1 MTSHG
6 AGEWHHWWWLRG
18 TADRGVRARTDV
30 WRRLAVHGSEHVP
43 RTIGM
48 STLCHLSTGVPSAIL
63 GVSIRCSTA
72 DDWVEV
78 AAFLSRYTEDS
89 RHSNLSPDDPTPSVD
104 IPTGCGV
111 EGGTLVAECD
121 GPLSGRPLIVGLAS
135 WQPMGRRRR
144 SRASIALVLAS
155 GWGARG
161 VGAALVSAAA
171 SEARH
176 AGIAA
181 FLVPVIPRNGV
192 LRAAA
197 NGAGLRERRRT
208 TITRDEVEILLGSE
222 EA

>member
-1 MTSHG
+1 
-6 AGEWHHWWWLRG
+6 
-18 TADRGVRARTDV
+18 
-30 WRRLAVHGSEHVP
+30 
-43 RTIGM
+43 M
-48 STLCHLSTGVPSAIL
+48 STLCRLPTGIPSAIP

-104 IPTGCGV
+104 IPAGCGD
-111 EGGTLVAECD
+111 EGGTLVAEWD
-121 GPLSGRPLIVGLAS
+121 GTLSGRPLIVGLAS
-135 WQPMGRRRR
+135 WRPLGRRRR
-144 SRASIALVLAS
+144 NRASLVLVLAS

-176 AGIAA
+176 ARIAA

-197 NGAGLRERRRT
+197 NAAGLSERRRT
-208 TITRDEVEILLGSE
+208 TLTRDEVEILLGAE